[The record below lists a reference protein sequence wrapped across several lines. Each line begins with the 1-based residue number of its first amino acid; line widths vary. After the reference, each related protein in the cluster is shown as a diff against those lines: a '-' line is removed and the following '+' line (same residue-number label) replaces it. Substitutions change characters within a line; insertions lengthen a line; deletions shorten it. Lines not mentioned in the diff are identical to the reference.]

1 MDDDLLT
8 RSVGQ
13 CHDAA
18 FDPQPDH
25 RVTVGD
31 VEKPSI
37 RGWIARRDTNK
48 VWVPLEFGLVA
59 TDIESRALDH
69 G

>member
-8 RSVGQ
+8 RSVEQ

-18 FDPQPDH
+18 FDPQPKEW
-25 RVTVGD
+25 VTVGD

-37 RGWIARRDTNK
+37 RGWIARRGTNE
-48 VWVPLEFGLVA
+48 VWVQLECGLVA
-59 TDIESRALDH
+59 TDSESRALDH